1 MIETI
6 EKGKPE
12 TPFMKAG
19 DTVEIEMRAPD
30 GTSLFGKIEQKV
42 VTP

>member
-6 EKGKPE
+6 ERGKPE

-19 DTVEIEMRAPD
+19 DTVEIQMLAPD
-30 GTSLFGKIEQKV
+30 GTSLFGAIRQKV
-42 VTP
+42 VLS

>member
-19 DTVEIEMRAPD
+19 DTVEIEARGAD
-30 GTSLFGKIEQKV
+30 GASVFGKISQKV
-42 VTP
+42 VMR

>member
-1 MIETI
+1 M
-6 EKGKPE
+6 GKPE

-30 GTSLFGKIEQKV
+30 GSSLFGQIRQKV
-42 VTP
+42 AQKAVTP